1 MPRNRDGRDDRVLKE
16 LDINIKEEIVST
28 VKWHLLEELGINRG
42 YEMPRN
48 SRGSRRAS
56 QLDCLVSLIH

>member
-1 MPRNRDGRDDRVLKE
+1 MLKE
-16 LDINIKEEIVST
+16 LDMNIRGETAST
-28 VKWHLLEELGINRG
+28 VKRRLLGEPGINRG

-56 QLDCLVSLIH
+56 QLDYLVSLIH